1 MACGRSGALLEQLD
15 NKLRRFREALLDV
28 HCVNEAALDGALAA
42 VTAHAASSADCT
54 VTVLRR
60 RGAGGADVLV
70 RRRAGVQAELR
81 VAVIG

>member
-1 MACGRSGALLEQLD
+1 VARGRSGALLEQLD

-28 HCVNEAALDGALAA
+28 QCTNEAALDGALTA
-42 VTAHAASSADCT
+42 VTAHAAAAECT
-54 VTVLRR
+54 ATVLRR

-70 RRRAGVQAELR
+70 RRCAGVQAELR